1 MRAGCHARYRRAAQ
15 NILLL
20 PACPKM
26 TSGSSFIL
34 GKSPRGGYKQRMG
47 CHRPQRASHSLA
59 IGPAA
64 SRLSAGLLAANRSAD
79 PGRTAAQDT
88 AGPPRR
94 RGGRTAASPV
104 LIKIEPKLSVG
115 VVDEGCDVEIGR
127 RVIPPRGSQLTTP
140 APEISGDEARESA
153 RTALLAAAA
162 TALCGSRPAASTPS
176 RGAITSRGRP
186 HSAAA

>member
-1 MRAGCHARYRRAAQ
+1 MRCGDRAGRLPCAVSTRRTEHPSPTCLSENDVRLVFHLGQKPSRRVQAENGLPSAATSVSLSGDRTGRKPPVRRPARRQQVGRSGADSRPGHRR
-15 NILLL
+15 
-20 PACPKM
+20 P
-26 TSGSSFIL
+26 
-34 GKSPRGGYKQRMG
+34 
-47 CHRPQRASHSLA
+47 
-59 IGPAA
+59 
-64 SRLSAGLLAANRSAD
+64 
-79 PGRTAAQDT
+79 
-88 AGPPRR
+88 
-94 RGGRTAASPV
+94 AASPV
-104 LIKIEPKLSVG
+104 LIKIEPRLSVG

-127 RVIPPRGSQLTTP
+127 RVIPPPGSQLTAP

>member
-34 GKSPRGGYKQRMG
+34 GKSPPGGYKQRMG

-127 RVIPPRGSQLTTP
+127 RVIPPRGSQLTAP